1 MAIEKNVTVL
11 FLRLIAL
18 VIYML
23 RGSLAF
29 SYIELKQSSM
39 EDLNLRIVQG
49 MRLLLQ
55 NHSCATNFS
64 ETELQAFTDEFIE
77 QMKGA
82 KERWQFQDG
91 LQFSFEL
98 LTTIGDVKLFLIL
111 CTTLLDMLN
120 ILSLL
125 K

>member
-1 MAIEKNVTVL
+1 MAVEKNATVL
-11 FLRLIAL
+11 FFRLIVL

-23 RGSLAF
+23 LGSLAF

-39 EDLNLRIVQG
+39 EDLNLRIVHG

-55 NHSCATNFS
+55 NHSCAVNIS

-82 KERWQFQDG
+82 KERWQFKDG
-91 LQFSFEL
+91 LKFSFEL
-98 LTTIGDVKLFLIL
+98 LTTIGNVTDYF
-111 CTTLLDMLN
+111 
-120 ILSLL
+120 
-125 K
+125 